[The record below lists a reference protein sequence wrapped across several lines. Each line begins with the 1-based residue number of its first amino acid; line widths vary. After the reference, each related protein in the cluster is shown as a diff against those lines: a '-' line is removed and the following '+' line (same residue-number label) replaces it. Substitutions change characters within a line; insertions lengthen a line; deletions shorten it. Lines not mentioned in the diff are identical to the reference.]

1 VSLNAGLSVLRTAA
15 GCIGNN
21 ILDAPQRH
29 VFFKG
34 VNYSVCAFS
43 KNQIDKA
50 GRKLSHPKASYEST
64 DIENAIEVIN
74 SFRAAHN
81 FPLLIF
87 RIDLATRARK
97 IDVTATVAQRLKRLP
112 SIEAK
117 LRRLSTR
124 LTQMEDIG
132 GCRAVVSTCRMVRRL
147 SNLYKKSRMKHQRLH
162 VVDYLKEPRDTGYR
176 GVHLIY
182 AYHSNSKPEYNGLKI
197 EIQLR
202 SRSQHAWATAVET
215 VDAFMGQGLKD
226 GSGNGDP
233 KWQRFFALM
242 GTYIAKKDGGNPVPN
257 TPTDWQL
264 LNNEIS
270 SLANELEVIEHL
282 ESYRATLNSEG
293 IRGARFYL
301 VELDAPK
308 NETRIL
314 GFKEDQFEEAQKIYV
329 TMEKELADQPGRD
342 VVLVSVG
349 SLESLKR
356 AYPNYFADT
365 DVFIEIMSEA
375 IMSSDGADIAY
386 ES

>member
-1 VSLNAGLSVLRTAA
+1 VS
-15 GCIGNN
+15 
-21 ILDAPQRH
+21 
-29 VFFKG
+29 
-34 VNYSVCAFS
+34 YSVWAFS

-50 GRKLSHPKASYEST
+50 GRKLSHPKASYESY

-97 IDVTATVAQRLKRLP
+97 IDATATVAQRLKRLP

-132 GCRAVVSTCRMVRRL
+132 GCRAVVRTSRMVRRL
-147 SNLYKKSRMKHQRLH
+147 SNFYKKSRMRHERLH
-162 VVDYLKEPRDTGYR
+162 VIDYLKEPRDTGYR
-176 GVHLIY
+176 GIHLIY
-182 AYHSNSKPEYNGLKI
+182 SYHSNSKPQYNGLKI

-215 VDAFMGQGLKD
+215 VDAFTGQGLK
-226 GSGNGDP
+226 NGEGDA

-257 TPTDWQL
+257 TPTDSPL

-270 SLANELEVIEHL
+270 SLAKELDVIEHL

-314 GFKEDQFEEAQKIYV
+314 GFKEEQFEQAQEIYV
-329 TMEKELADQPGRD
+329 TTEKALADQPGRD

-365 DVFIEIMSEA
+365 DVFIEIVSEA
-375 IMSSDGADIAY
+375 IMSSGGEDVDY